1 LVVLSTVTLDFGGSI
16 PVVEVSNG
24 TAEGVVSGGGAIE
37 QSVEPDRDG
46 LGDVL

>member
-1 LVVLSTVTLDFGGSI
+1 LSAIALDFGGGI
-16 PVVEVSNG
+16 PVIEVSNG
-24 TAEGVVSGGGAIE
+24 STESMVGGGRAIE